1 MISASSSYEIYVGGN
16 RRIVSS
22 IEDILLTYLNDII
35 NGINM
40 AAKLYH
46 IRLAKEISDVEKLQE
61 FPPLLANSKEQS
73 RRGNKILPGKNE
85 VIAANDVIEKALSSQ
100 V

>member
-1 MISASSSYEIYVGGN
+1 MISASSSYEIYVGGR

-22 IEDILLTYLNDII
+22 IEDILLSHLNDII

-46 IRLAKEISDVEKLQE
+46 IRLAKEISDIERLQK
-61 FPPLLANSKEQS
+61 FPPLLANSKEQNK
-73 RRGNKILPGKNE
+73 RGRKSFVVSGLNIYIG
-85 VIAANDVIEKALSSQ
+85 
-100 V
+100 